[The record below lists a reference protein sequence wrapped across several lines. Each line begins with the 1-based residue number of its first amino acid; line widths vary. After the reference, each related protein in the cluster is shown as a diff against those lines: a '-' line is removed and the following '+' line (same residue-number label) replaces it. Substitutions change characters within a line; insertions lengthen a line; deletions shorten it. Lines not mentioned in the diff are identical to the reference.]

1 MKVKIFAS
9 SFGLK
14 YLENKINDF
23 LNIIDKEK
31 IRDIKIQTSG
41 RITVALIMYESDMEV
56 FYQWEN

>member
-56 FYQWEN
+56 FYQ

>member
-56 FYQWEN
+56 F